1 MTTMVHTPVTH
12 PDATTKQISKADR
25 RHTIHPWADLATA
38 PTDGDLVISE
48 GDGYHVCDSDGK
60 RYIDGIAGMW
70 CVNIGYGNTEMAE
83 AMAQQAEKLVY
94 YTPFGAMT
102 NPLSAELA
110 RVLAGLTP
118 GDLNRVQ
125 FTNSGS
131 AAVDSAIRF
140 VHFYF
145 NALGKP
151 EKKHII
157 SRLESYHGSSYLT
170 ASLSGKQVDRTYFHY
185 MEDIIHHISAPNPYR
200 RDPELSLADYC
211 QSLFDE
217 FEAKINELGAE
228 NIACFIAE
236 PIMGSGGV
244 LVPPPGYH
252 KGMKALCEKYDI
264 LYILDEVVTGFG
276 RLGHFFSAEPTWEIT
291 PDLLTCAKGI
301 TSGYQPMGA
310 VIISDRLF
318 NRISGANAPDE
329 AYFTNGYT
337 YSGHPIACAAALKN
351 IEIMQRDK
359 ICEHVQE
366 VGPYF
371 LEKLKTLENYDIIGE
386 VRGNH
391 LMACVECNIS
401 GNPVA
406 AEDKDITAA
415 RTVDGFC
422 DQAGLIVRPY
432 EALLILSPPLIIDK
446 EGIDQL
452 VAIMAASIEKATE
465 QLTAEGLLTA

>member
-1 MTTMVHTPVTH
+1 MTIQVKATAAHPAVT
-12 PDATTKQISKADR
+12 TEQISETDK

-38 PTDGDLVISE
+38 PTTGDLVISKGE
-48 GDGYHVCDSDGK
+48 GYHVYDSDGK

-70 CVNIGYGNTEMAE
+70 CVNIGYGNVEIAE
-83 AMAQQAEKLVY
+83 AIAKQAQKLAY

-110 RVLAGLTP
+110 RVLAELTP

-125 FTNSGS
+125 FTTSGS
-131 AAVDSAIRF
+131 GAVDSAIRF

-145 NALGKP
+145 NAIGKP

-185 MEDIIHHISAPNPYR
+185 MDDIIHHISCPNPYR
-200 RDPELSLADYC
+200 REPGLSLEAYC
-211 QSLFDE
+211 QQLLGE
-217 FEAKINELGAE
+217 FEDKINEIGAD

-244 LVPPPGYH
+244 LVPPTGYH

-276 RLGHFFSAEPTWEIT
+276 RLGHFFSAEPVWEII
-291 PDLLTCAKGI
+291 PDLITCAKGI

-318 NRISGANAPDE
+318 DRISGDNAPE
-329 AYFTNGYT
+329 AAYFTNGYT
-337 YSGHPIACAAALKN
+337 YSGHPITCAAALKN
-351 IEIMQRDK
+351 IEIIQRDN
-359 ICEHVQE
+359 ICEHVRE

-371 LEKLKTLENYDIIGE
+371 IERLKTLEKYDIVGE
-386 VRGNH
+386 TRGNH

-415 RTVDGFC
+415 RTVDKFC
-422 DQAGLIVRPY
+422 DEAGLIVRPY
-432 EALLILSPPLIIDK
+432 EALLILSPPLVIDK

-452 VAIMAASIEKATE
+452 VSILAQSIEQATE
-465 QLTAEGLLTA
+465 ELKAKGLI